1 MAILATGEITKM
13 GASGATFYWG
23 PSIGVSAVHWGIP
36 PIVGSLVTL
45 LISHA
50 FVNRSHCLSRVDQRM
65 RRVFEVLTTQ

>member
-45 LISHA
+45 LISYT
-50 FVNRSHCLSRVDQRM
+50 FVDCSHCLPRVDQRA
-65 RRVFEVLTTQ
+65 RRAFEVHTTQ